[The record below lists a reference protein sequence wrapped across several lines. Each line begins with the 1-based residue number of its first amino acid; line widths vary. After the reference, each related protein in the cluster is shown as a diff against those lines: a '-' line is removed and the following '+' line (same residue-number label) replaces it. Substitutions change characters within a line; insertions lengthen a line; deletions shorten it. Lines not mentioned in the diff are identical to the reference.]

1 MKTYLYLTAT
11 IILTVYGQVILK
23 WRISK
28 MGPLPEALTEK
39 LFFLFSALLDPF
51 IFSGLILLFVASICW
66 MVVVAKLDL
75 SYAYPFV
82 SLSFVAVL
90 LLSGLF
96 FSEPITWQKS
106 MGMVLIVAG
115 VSLSAQ
121 SM

>member
-1 MKTYLYLTAT
+1 MKTYLYLAAT
-11 IILTVYGQVILK
+11 IILTVYGQVVLK
-23 WRISK
+23 WRISR
-28 MGPLPEALTEK
+28 MGPLPEPAREK
-39 LFFLFSALLDPF
+39 LVFLFSALLDPF
-51 IFSGLILLFVASICW
+51 IFSGLVLLFVASMCW
-66 MVVVAKLDL
+66 MAVVAKLDL

-90 LLSGLF
+90 LLSALF
-96 FSEPITWQKS
+96 FAEPVTWQKA